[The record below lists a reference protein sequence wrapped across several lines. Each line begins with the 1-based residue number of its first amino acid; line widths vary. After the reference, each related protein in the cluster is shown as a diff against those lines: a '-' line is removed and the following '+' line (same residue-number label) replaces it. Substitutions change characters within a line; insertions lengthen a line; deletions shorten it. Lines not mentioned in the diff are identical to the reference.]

1 MSDVDYSH
9 VRRLYAW
16 AVHPKGGGLFLVP
29 DNTFLVLCLASF
41 LAYYFFHFWLL
52 LIPAFMFYG
61 AYEKR
66 REFKRAL
73 L

>member
-1 MSDVDYSH
+1 MATALNRVI
-9 VRRLYAW
+9 
-16 AVHPKGGGLFLVP
+16 
-29 DNTFLVLCLASF
+29 